1 MKELSSPLTFFY
13 KFVVIFL
20 WFAGFGYGV
29 REVLFI
35 EPAYDA
41 RWLQYFAIWLGISV
55 FMYFTTGTIKR
66 VAIDGDKLI
75 VSNFLKSEE
84 IEITNIKSIDGSTF
98 LSPKLVWFTLKEKSV
113 FGSRI
118 TFLPK
123 RRMQSGFGKHPIV
136 QELTQELKL

>member
-13 KFVVIFL
+13 KYVVIFV
-20 WFAGFGYGV
+20 WFAGFGYGL
-29 REVLFI
+29 REVLFTA
-35 EPAYDA
+35 PAYDA
-41 RWLQYFAIWLGISV
+41 RWFQYLAIWLGITI

-66 VAIDGDKLI
+66 VAIDGDTLI
-75 VSNFLKSEE
+75 VSNFLTSDR
-84 IEITNIKSIDGSTF
+84 IELSRIKTIDGSTF
-98 LSPKLVWFTLKEKSV
+98 LSPKLVWFTLNGTSA

-136 QELTQELKL
+136 QELTKELQL